1 MVLHTS
7 KSALDIIQSKIHTLD
22 NLPQAIAVHRF
33 KSEKVIFTNG
43 CFDIIHRGHVH
54 YLAKASDLG
63 DYLVVGIN
71 SDASVKRLGK
81 SDSRPLQ
88 DEQTRALIL
97 ASFHFVHAV
106 IIFDQDTPAELIHLI
121 KPDVLVKGA
130 DYDAN
135 ERDTKSKKY
144 IVGSDVV
151 KENGGIVETIEY
163 LTDFSTTAIEQK
175 IASTVA
181 IAK

>member
-7 KSALDIIQSKIHTLD
+7 KSALDIIQSKIYTLE

-33 KSEKVIFTNG
+33 KSEKVVFTNG

-63 DYLVVGIN
+63 NYFVVGVN

-144 IVGSDVV
+144 IVGSDTV
-151 KENGGIVETIEY
+151 KAYGGSVETIEY
-163 LTDFSTTAIEQK
+163 LTDFSTTGIEQK

-181 IAK
+181 VTK